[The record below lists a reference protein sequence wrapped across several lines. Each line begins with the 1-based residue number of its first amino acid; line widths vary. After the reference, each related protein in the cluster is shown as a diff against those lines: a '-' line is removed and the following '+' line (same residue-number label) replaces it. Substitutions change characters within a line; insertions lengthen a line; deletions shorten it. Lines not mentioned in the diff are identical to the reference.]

1 MGIITASL
9 GGSTAHSFELSPEKC
24 STADSEIEELAC
36 EYQAFRKGPTLNSEN
51 PTGHQDWVDGA
62 VKVSE
67 QVIHRV
73 SLDWLTISAVVKE
86 SPRGYEQH
94 G

>member
-1 MGIITASL
+1 MSIITASL
-9 GGSTAHSFELSPEKC
+9 GGSTAHPLELSLEKC
-24 STADSEIEELAC
+24 STADTEIEELAC
-36 EYQAFRKGPTLNSEN
+36 EYEAFREGLTLNSES
-51 PTGHQDWVDGA
+51 PSHQDWVESV

-67 QVIHRV
+67 QVIHGVYLGR
-73 SLDWLTISAVVKE
+73 LTISAVVKE